1 MGVIF
6 MVQQFTTNIITVGGC
21 LIACVVGCVMPLLN
35 HVVLIGYH
43 KIKQGL
49 NCNECYGIGKG
60 I

>member
-1 MGVIF
+1 

-49 NCNECYGIGKG
+49 NCNEYYGIGKG